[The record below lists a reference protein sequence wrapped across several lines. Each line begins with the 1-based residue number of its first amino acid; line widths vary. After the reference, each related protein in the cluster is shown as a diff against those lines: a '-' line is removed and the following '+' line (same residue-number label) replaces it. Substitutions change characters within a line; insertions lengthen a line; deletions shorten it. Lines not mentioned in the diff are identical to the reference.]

1 MKDITSGCFTEAKM
15 CLTVRWLIFVMTSGI
30 ILMSP
35 FRLIYESFLQ
45 HPQLLDMLAKA
56 EFVLKKL

>member
-1 MKDITSGCFTEAKM
+1 MKDIISGCFIEAKI
-15 CLTVRWLIFVMTSGI
+15 CLTVMWLIFAMRRGI
-30 ILMSP
+30 IPIIP

-56 EFVLKKL
+56 EFVPKNL